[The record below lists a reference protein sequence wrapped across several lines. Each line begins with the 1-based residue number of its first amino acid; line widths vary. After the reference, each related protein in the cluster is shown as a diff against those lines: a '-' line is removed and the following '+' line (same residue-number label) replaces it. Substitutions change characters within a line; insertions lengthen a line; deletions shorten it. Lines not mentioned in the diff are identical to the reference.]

1 MVDINDYDHELRVV
15 DEMNDSGL
23 SAQGS
28 RYFEQNRVLDDK
40 NNLRSRELRP
50 LDFMNSS
57 RLRMI

>member
-57 RLRMI
+57 TLRMI